1 MKSWKTRVWPIKN
14 EQAKYALSKN
24 AKQTQSTLAKLLS
37 WIAKTKQKKRSENG
51 RKRKKTKE
59 TCVIESR

>member
-37 WIAKTKQKKRSENG
+37 WIAKTKKKEEAKMG
-51 RKRKKTKE
+51 EKERKH
-59 TCVIESR
+59 V